1 MWDVPT
7 GNGRAFKGGGFYGYQ
22 KTVRNP
28 WRTVAFGLVQ
38 LFRLR
43 IQQAEPAPGQLPARR
58 SWESRTSYRK
68 FGLRVRGGGSI
79 RIRRLC
85 GDEMHAAWVQSQRLL

>member
-22 KTVRNP
+22 ETVRDCRRSVP
-28 WRTVAFGLVQ
+28 PRPSE

-43 IQQAEPAPGQLPARR
+43 IQQAEPSPGKLPTQR
-58 SWESRTSYRK
+58 SW
-68 FGLRVRGGGSI
+68 
-79 RIRRLC
+79 
-85 GDEMHAAWVQSQRLL
+85 